1 MRAHRLAVAPRQ
13 RSWAPPQRPSRALQS
28 AFRAALDFYFVR
40 VLYRAVRASRAW
52 WNEALYSHDDYDWP
66 VGLMLTGALTI
77 AVIIA
82 LRVLP

>member
-1 MRAHRLAVAPRQ
+1 MSNRIAGASRPA
-13 RSWAPPQRPSRALQS
+13 SWAPPQRPPEGLRS
-28 AFRAALDFYFVR
+28 AFRAALDFYIVR

-82 LRVLP
+82 LLVLP